1 MAESRMERAARIAA
15 AKSGPATAKKP
26 RTPAGGSSDDDQ
38 APPVVNPRRLPLQQ
52 TEEPVAYYDSSRGTY
67 WKKNSEGEYM
77 QVTEASLRRTL
88 KYETYGHIWE
98 KEDSA
103 IYCDRHL
110 MLIQDTCNVSFA
122 GPLAGYRA
130 GLHTICGRKM
140 LVTSSPKLI
149 VPKEGKWPTL
159 KKFIDELLGEQ
170 AVVLHAW
177 LKASL
182 KTLYKGAPFRPAP
195 MLAIAGPANCGKSLL
210 QNIITEI
217 FGGRASKPY
226 RYMIGETPFN
236 AEIFGAE
243 HLMIEDDATQT
254 DLRFRR
260 TFGAQLKNVVY
271 NETQS
276 LRGMFKGAVTVHV
289 FARVTI
295 TMNDET
301 ENLAVIPPIDDSL
314 ADKIILL
321 QASMATFPYGNDDLD
336 GRRRFRETLTKELPA
351 YLHFLRGFRVPERLQ
366 SRRSGVAAYRDPHL
380 VHELLL
386 LSPQLALLEL
396 IDRLWIWGPKDD
408 AWIGTAAELQ
418 DALVAKDRSGRAGKL
433 LEWRQACG
441 TYLGRLMRDYPT
453 RIFFKEHGSIGR
465 IWTVKKPTS

>member
-1 MAESRMERAARIAA
+1 MAETRMERAARMAA
-15 AKSGPATAKKP
+15 EKTGPATSKTP
-26 RTPAGGSSDDDQ
+26 RTPAGGKQ
-38 APPVVNPRRLPLQQ
+38 ADEQSPPVTNPRKLPLQ
-52 TEEPVAYYDSSRGTY
+52 TTAEPVAYYDSSRGTY
-67 WKKNSEGEYM
+67 WKRNSENEYM

-88 KYETYGHIWE
+88 KYDTYGHVWE
-98 KEDSA
+98 KEDSL
-103 IYCDRHL
+103 IYIDRHL

-130 GLHTICGRKM
+130 GLHTICGRRM

-159 KKFIDELLGEQ
+159 HKLLAELLGEQ
-170 AVVLHAW
+170 VTVLHAW

-217 FGGRASKPY
+217 FGSRASKPY

-289 FARVTI
+289 FSRVTI

-321 QASMATFPYGNDDLD
+321 QATMASFPYGNDDLD
-336 GRRRFRETLTKELPA
+336 GRRRYREKLTSELPA
-351 YLHFLRGFRVPERLQ
+351 YVAFLRGFRVPERLQ
-366 SRRSGVAAYRDPHL
+366 NKRSGVTAYRDPHL

-386 LSPQLALLEL
+386 LSPELALVEL
-396 IDRLWIWGPKDD
+396 IDRLWIWQPHEDVY
-408 AWIGTAAELQ
+408 IGTSAELQ
-418 DALVAKDRSGRAGKL
+418 AVLCAKDRTGRAAKL

-441 TYLGRLMRDYPT
+441 TYLERLMRHYPT
-453 RIFFKEHGSIGR
+453 RFFVKREGSIGN
-465 IWTVKKPTS
+465 IWSVKKPM